1 MNIHATKL
9 LPLAVLL
16 LGLQAASAT
25 AQDAGAGAT
34 IVAPADVGNNPAD
47 PMLGGK
53 DLGPSIACISTVQ
66 IRKMRVINEGV
77 IMFQVGNRWY
87 RNDMSPVCRGL
98 TSKMT
103 VVDRPHGGQLC
114 EGNILDFVLPG
125 AAIGMGV
132 HQGSCM
138 YGRFTPY
145 MPPPPPAK

>member
-1 MNIHATKL
+1 MNIRATKL
-9 LPLAVLL
+9 LPLAALL

-66 IRKMRVINEGV
+66 IRKTRVINEGV

-87 RNDMSPVCRGL
+87 RNDLSPVCTGL
-98 TSKMT
+98 TPRMT
-103 VVDRPHGGQLC
+103 IVDRPHGGLLC
-114 EGNILDFVLPG
+114 EGNILDFVQPG
-125 AAIGMGV
+125 AAIGMGT

>member
-1 MNIHATKL
+1 MTSRAAL
-9 LPLAVLL
+9 MLPFSALL
-16 LGLQAASAT
+16 LAT
-25 AQDAGAGAT
+25 APTLAAT
-34 IVAPADVGNNPAD
+34 TPAAIPPADVGNNPAD

-66 IRKMRVINEGV
+66 IRKTRVINEGV

-87 RNDMSPVCRGL
+87 RNDMSPACTGL

-103 VVDRPHGGQLC
+103 IIDRAHGGQLC
-114 EGNILDFVLPG
+114 QGNIIDYVLPG
-125 AAIGMGV
+125 AAVGMGT

>member
-1 MNIHATKL
+1 MPIRATIAALAL
-9 LPLAVLL
+9 LAAPVLA
-16 LGLQAASAT
+16 AT
-25 AQDAGAGAT
+25 A
-34 IVAPADVGNNPAD
+34 VPPADVGNNPAD

-66 IRKMRVINEGV
+66 IRKTRVINERV

-87 RNDMSPVCRGL
+87 RNDMSPACTGL

-103 VVDRPHGGQLC
+103 IIDRAHGGQLC
-114 EGNILDFVLPG
+114 EGNIIDYVLPG
-125 AAIGMGV
+125 AAVGMGT